1 MEPETTIQ
9 QVWRTILAL
18 AAWCMIMPVI
28 AALLGVGMIVDAIE
42 KRA

>member
-18 AAWCMIMPVI
+18 AAWCVMMPVI
-28 AALLGVGMIVDAIE
+28 ALLLGVGVIIDAIE
-42 KRA
+42 KRI